1 MKELEIN
8 ANEAGQRFDK
18 YLKKYLK
25 EAPDS
30 FRYKMLRK
38 KNIVLN
44 GKKADG
50 REKLAAG
57 DRVKLFLSE
66 ETVEKFS
73 GGAPLKKVSAGLSQ
87 EELCHRIAPDILYED
102 SHVLLVNK
110 PSGVLSQKAASGDIS
125 MVEYVTA
132 YLLENGQLAEGELRT
147 FRPSVCNRLDRNT
160 SGIIAAGKSLAG
172 LQALSELFR
181 ERGMGKYYL
190 CIVRGE
196 LEETAYI
203 RGFLKRDMKAHKVRV
218 SEEKEGED
226 WLPIETEYIPL
237 AQSSRMTLLKVHLI
251 TGRTH
256 QIRVHFS
263 WQGHPLFND
272 ERYGGDRILKGT
284 TFLKYKQFIDNCF
297 RTMPRHALHARSLG
311 FVHPATHREV
321 MFESQLPE
329 DFRRLIDKW
338 ETYSSAA
345 SGDLSD
351 DDL

>member
-30 FRYKMLRK
+30 FLYKMLRK

-73 GGAPLKKVSAGLSQ
+73 GGAPLKKVSACLSQ

-237 AQSSRMTLLKVHLI
+237 AQRSPGAPTRYAPIWHRRGIPCWGITSTATGDSMRFSERNTQLKTSCSTPMSCGCQSLEERFWGFQKKTSPRRSRRYFGRLLRRRH
-251 TGRTH
+251 GNME
-256 QIRVHFS
+256 F
-263 WQGHPLFND
+263 
-272 ERYGGDRILKGT
+272 ER
-284 TFLKYKQFIDNCF
+284 
-297 RTMPRHALHARSLG
+297 P
-311 FVHPATHREV
+311 
-321 MFESQLPE
+321 
-329 DFRRLIDKW
+329 
-338 ETYSSAA
+338 
-345 SGDLSD
+345 
-351 DDL
+351 

>member
-30 FRYKMLRK
+30 FLYKMLRT

-172 LQALSELFR
+172 LQALSEPFR

-256 QIRVHFS
+256 QIRAHLASEGHPVLGDYKYGDRGFNEVFRKKYAVKDQLLHAYELRMPKLGGALLGLSEKNITAPVPALFWKIIEETS
-263 WQGHPLFND
+263 WQHGIR
-272 ERYGGDRILKGT
+272 E
-284 TFLKYKQFIDNCF
+284 
-297 RTMPRHALHARSLG
+297 AL
-311 FVHPATHREV
+311 EV
-321 MFESQLPE
+321 LH
-329 DFRRLIDKW
+329 
-338 ETYSSAA
+338 
-345 SGDLSD
+345 
-351 DDL
+351 

>member
-30 FRYKMLRK
+30 FLYKMLRK

-203 RGFLKRDMKAHKVRV
+203 GGFLKRDMKAHKVRV

-256 QIRVHFS
+256 QIRAHLASEGHPVLGDYKYGDRGFNEVFRKKYAVKDQLLHAYELRMPKLGGALLGLSEKNITAPVPALFWKIIEETS
-263 WQGHPLFND
+263 WQHGIR
-272 ERYGGDRILKGT
+272 E
-284 TFLKYKQFIDNCF
+284 
-297 RTMPRHALHARSLG
+297 AL
-311 FVHPATHREV
+311 EV
-321 MFESQLPE
+321 LH
-329 DFRRLIDKW
+329 
-338 ETYSSAA
+338 
-345 SGDLSD
+345 
-351 DDL
+351 

>member
-30 FRYKMLRK
+30 FLYKMLRK

-256 QIRVHFS
+256 QIRAHLASEGHPVLGDYKYGDRGFNEVFRKKYAVKDQLLHAYELRMPKLGGALLGLSEKNITAPVPALFWKIIEETS
-263 WQGHPLFND
+263 WQHGIR
-272 ERYGGDRILKGT
+272 E
-284 TFLKYKQFIDNCF
+284 
-297 RTMPRHALHARSLG
+297 AL
-311 FVHPATHREV
+311 EV
-321 MFESQLPE
+321 LH
-329 DFRRLIDKW
+329 
-338 ETYSSAA
+338 
-345 SGDLSD
+345 
-351 DDL
+351 

>member
-30 FRYKMLRK
+30 FLYKMLRK

-73 GGAPLKKVSAGLSQ
+73 GGAPLKKVSAGLIQ

-256 QIRVHFS
+256 QIRAHLASEGHPVLGDYKYGDRAFNEVFRKKYAVKDQLLHAYELRMPKLGGALLGLSEKNITAPVPALFWKIIEETS
-263 WQGHPLFND
+263 WQHGIR
-272 ERYGGDRILKGT
+272 E
-284 TFLKYKQFIDNCF
+284 
-297 RTMPRHALHARSLG
+297 AL
-311 FVHPATHREV
+311 EV
-321 MFESQLPE
+321 LH
-329 DFRRLIDKW
+329 
-338 ETYSSAA
+338 
-345 SGDLSD
+345 
-351 DDL
+351 

>member
-30 FRYKMLRK
+30 FLYKMLRK

-256 QIRVHFS
+256 QIRAHLASEGHPVLGDYKYGDRGFNDVFRKKYAVKDQLLHAYELRMPKLGGALLGLSEKNITAPVPALFWKIIEETS
-263 WQGHPLFND
+263 WQHGIR
-272 ERYGGDRILKGT
+272 E
-284 TFLKYKQFIDNCF
+284 
-297 RTMPRHALHARSLG
+297 AL
-311 FVHPATHREV
+311 EV
-321 MFESQLPE
+321 LH
-329 DFRRLIDKW
+329 
-338 ETYSSAA
+338 
-345 SGDLSD
+345 
-351 DDL
+351 

>member
-30 FRYKMLRK
+30 FLYKMLRK

-172 LQALSELFR
+172 LQALSEVFR

-256 QIRVHFS
+256 QIRAHLASEGHPVLGDYKYGDRGFNEVFRKKYAVKDQLLHAYELRMPKLGGALLGLSEKNITAPVPALFWKIIEETS
-263 WQGHPLFND
+263 WQHGIR
-272 ERYGGDRILKGT
+272 E
-284 TFLKYKQFIDNCF
+284 
-297 RTMPRHALHARSLG
+297 AL
-311 FVHPATHREV
+311 EV
-321 MFESQLPE
+321 LH
-329 DFRRLIDKW
+329 
-338 ETYSSAA
+338 
-345 SGDLSD
+345 
-351 DDL
+351 